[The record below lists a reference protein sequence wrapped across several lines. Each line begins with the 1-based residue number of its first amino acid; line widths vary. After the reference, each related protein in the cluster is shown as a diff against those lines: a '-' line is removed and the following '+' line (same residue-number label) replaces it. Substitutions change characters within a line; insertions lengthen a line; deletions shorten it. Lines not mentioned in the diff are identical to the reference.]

1 MFEFWF
7 VLFFCL
13 SIYLYIVG
21 PSTRL
26 AWSRGFAFPGH
37 VLQKFEHGHERS
49 LAEGKTYGNTIRF
62 EKLV

>member
-26 AWSRGFAFPGH
+26 AWSWGFAFPGH
-37 VLQKFEHGHERS
+37 VLRKLEHGHGRS
-49 LAEGKTYGNTIRF
+49 LAEGKTLWQHNSF
-62 EKLV
+62 